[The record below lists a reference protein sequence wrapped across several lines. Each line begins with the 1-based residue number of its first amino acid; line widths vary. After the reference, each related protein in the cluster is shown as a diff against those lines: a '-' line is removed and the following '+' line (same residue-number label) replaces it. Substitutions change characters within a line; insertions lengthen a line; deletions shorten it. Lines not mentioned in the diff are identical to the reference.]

1 MQVYLIEVNTCPAL
15 ALRGAVLQDLLPRV
29 MEEVVQKAVDPL
41 FPPPATPPK
50 PSSSS
55 TPVSAVDGELNIA
68 QTDVAVQ
75 QQQQQPRP
83 QLNGFVPLPLV
94 QARRSLAERTS
105 SLTQLRSNSMTEGR
119 LGALSRQTMLTHNFT
134 SFWTCHCHGCR
145 ILTGSVSVCS
155 T

>member
-1 MQVYLIEVNTCPAL
+1 M
-15 ALRGAVLQDLLPRV
+15 LQDLLPRV

-75 QQQQQPRP
+75 QQQQQQQRRP

-119 LGALSRQTMLTHNFT
+119 LGALSRQTMLKLTHNFT

-145 ILTGSVSVCS
+145 ILTGSMTVCS